1 LKHRG
6 QATGSPRTGD
16 PHWRSCVASCTRRVT
31 GHPASQAVLPGLR
44 AHKKPIWGQ
53 PEIGAHFVSFNF
65 PNSLICVVVSSVG
78 RHRFA
83 VEQPLLR
90 GRMPE
95 SETSSR
101 AFCWARPRR
110 LQQDD
115 WRSGHAINPSD
126 SVVAMLVA
134 LIACSLVAIVVH
146 TKVELPMLCVLRRLL
161 IKRSDLSKLP
171 VPRPGLR
178 ACFGATVRSPCL
190 QIWSPNCHIKY
201 I

>member
-1 LKHRG
+1 VEAG
-6 QATGSPRTGD
+6 FGSPKIVEA
-16 PHWRSCVASCTRRVT
+16 PRSSDRFPAHRRPALAIICGFLHKACHGASCIASCLTRLAR
-31 GHPASQAVLPGLR
+31 SQKNRSG
-44 AHKKPIWGQ
+44 GQ

-83 VEQPLLR
+83 VEQPLLC

-134 LIACSLVAIVVH
+134 LIACSLVAIVAH
-146 TKVELPMLCVLRRLL
+146 TKLELPTLRFLRRLL
-161 IKRSDLSKLP
+161 IKRSDPSKLP
-171 VPRPGLR
+171 VPRP
-178 ACFGATVRSPCL
+178 A
-190 QIWSPNCHIKY
+190 
-201 I
+201 